1 MMLLDRHNLDEIRE
15 QGYCHLPNVLSAAD
29 CDDLAVLFDQPEKF
43 RSTIVMERHGYGK
56 GQYSYFANPLPEK
69 IINIRHQYYEE
80 LVPLANESMHR
91 MGIDI
96 RYPPSLAEFHKY
108 CAERGQSKPTPLIL
122 NYDAGGYN
130 RLHRD
135 LYGDTLFPYQMVI
148 MLSQKETDFHGGE
161 FVLVENWPRQ
171 QSIAHVLTPDKGD
184 MIIFPVSERP
194 VTGTKG
200 DRRIS
205 VRHGVSVIR
214 TGHRLTVGIIFH
226 QAS

>member
-1 MMLLDRHNLDEIRE
+1 M
-15 QGYCHLPNVLSAAD
+15 A
-29 CDDLAVLFDQPEKF
+29 
-43 RSTIVMERHGYGK
+43 
-56 GQYSYFANPLPEK
+56 
-69 IINIRHQYYEE
+69 
-80 LVPLANESMHR
+80 
-91 MGIDI
+91 
-96 RYPPSLAEFHKY
+96 
-108 CAERGQSKPTPLIL
+108 
-122 NYDAGGYN
+122 
-130 RLHRD
+130 
-135 LYGDTLFPYQMVI
+135 I

-194 VTGTKG
+194 VTGAKG

-214 TGHRLTVGIIFH
+214 TGHRMTVGIIFH